1 MGVCVRLSLSQFI
14 YATIKA
20 FNVEHTTAFIK
31 QHARALTHGTGQ
43 RGASLIMVLLIL
55 VVVSVLGAG
64 GAQIAI
70 MSERGARNDRDQQV
84 AWQAAEAAL
93 VDAEVEMYGPG
104 ISPRRATFDGKNQVA
119 FVDGCGTAG
128 NSLGLCALTLSG
140 KPAWLIAD
148 FADAGASAMTVPLGA
163 FTGRVFAAGVTGIQP
178 ARVPR
183 YMFEMIPETVGDK
196 SNPTYLY
203 RVTAMGFGPRPDIQS
218 VVQMVYR
225 I

>member
-1 MGVCVRLSLSQFI
+1 MNSPISFSAQLRGR
-14 YATIKA
+14 
-20 FNVEHTTAFIK
+20 
-31 QHARALTHGTGQ
+31 Q

-55 VVVSVLGAG
+55 IVVSVLGAG

-93 VDAEVEMYGPG
+93 IDAEAEMYGTG
-104 ISPRRATFDGKNQVA
+104 TATRRAIFDSKNQVD
-119 FVDGCGTAG
+119 FVSGCGTSG
-128 NSLGLCALTLSG
+128 NSLGLCILNSSG
-140 KPAWLIAD
+140 KPAWLVAD
-148 FADAGASAMTVPLGA
+148 FTDTSANAMTVPLGQ
-163 FTGRVFAAGVTGIQP
+163 FTGRTFAAGGAGIQP
-178 ARVPR
+178 AKVPR
-183 YMFEMIPETVGDK
+183 YVFEMIPDPIGDK

-218 VVQMVYR
+218 VVQMVFR